1 MGEEGQNE
9 DVLAG
14 CDATYADSRYNIQ
27 LQDAYKAFMNGA
39 GKCGKSPSLLEKQH
53 KATRDQIRKAMQLKE
68 DLIREDLCDEDH
80 ISASQDQEAPGS
92 PNPYD
97 RHNASVSQTSKS
109 TGAREGH

>member
-14 CDATYADSRYNIQ
+14 FDATYADSRYNIQ

-53 KATRDQIRKAMQLKE
+53 KATRDQIRKAMQLEE

-80 ISASQDQEAPGS
+80 ISASQDQEEKRTAP
-92 PNPYD
+92 
-97 RHNASVSQTSKS
+97 RCRA
-109 TGAREGH
+109 

>member
-1 MGEEGQNE
+1 
-9 DVLAG
+9 
-14 CDATYADSRYNIQ
+14 
-27 LQDAYKAFMNGA
+27 MNGP

-53 KATRDQIRKAMQLKE
+53 KATRDQIRKAMQLEE

-80 ISASQDQEAPGS
+80 ISASQDQDAPGS

-109 TGAREGH
+109 TGAREGHYRSTRSKSFVDKMQTAKREKEVLKIN